1 MSTTDTIPPNPE
13 AAALDRIV
21 RLPVGIKST
30 RETRQRCCSALQIEG
45 VFAGLS
51 WPDAQMV
58 ADAVSF
64 DIGDDGGVK
73 RLRSRARKVLGGWED
88 WDDRAS
94 AVRALNLAP
103 TVLED
108 WEGVR

>member
-1 MSTTDTIPPNPE
+1 MTPNDIE
-13 AAALDRIV
+13 TAALDRIV
-21 RLPVGIKST
+21 RLPAGIKSD
-30 RETRQRCCSALQIEG
+30 REIRQRHCLALHIEG
-45 VFAGLS
+45 AFAGLS

-88 WDDRAS
+88 WDDRTS
-94 AVRALNLAP
+94 AVRALNLAAA
-103 TVLED
+103 VLED
-108 WEGVR
+108 WEGVQ

>member
-1 MSTTDTIPPNPE
+1 MTPNDIE
-13 AAALDRIV
+13 TAALDRIV
-21 RLPVGIKST
+21 CLPVGIKAD
-30 RETRQRCCSALQIEG
+30 RETRQRHCLALHIEG
-45 VFAGLS
+45 AFSGLS

-88 WDDRAS
+88 WDDRTS
-94 AVRALNLAP
+94 AVRALNLAA